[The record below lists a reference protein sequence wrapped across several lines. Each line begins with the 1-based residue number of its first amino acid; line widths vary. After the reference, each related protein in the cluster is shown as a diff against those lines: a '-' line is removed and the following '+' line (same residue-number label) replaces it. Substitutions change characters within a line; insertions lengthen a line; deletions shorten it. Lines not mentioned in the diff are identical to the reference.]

1 MFSKARYGGVYI
13 LTFTLGSV
21 DLAFSPI
28 LSSFFSFFH
37 FERTNLS
44 LIWNLSG
51 RLGWLASESQGSPY
65 PLLPSAKMCTI
76 IPGFFV

>member
-1 MFSKARYGGVYI
+1 MFSKARYGGVCI

-28 LSSFFSFFH
+28 LSSFH